1 MKSTPITDISI
12 ILKPS
17 KFENLGNFVTNLIR
31 WLKRRHKNIYF
42 LDTERKRLEKV
53 LSKKSFGQI
62 QFVKAP
68 FLFNKTQLVIS
79 IGGDGTLLGVCRNV
93 NSKIPVFGINLGR
106 LGFITEFNKNEFY
119 ESLNIIL
126 QDKFDSI
133 KKSLFT
139 LEVHK
144 KNGKVIKGSFFNDA
158 VISKNDIARMFT
170 VSVEAENQHVYNLS
184 GDGLI
189 VSSTYGSTA
198 YSLAAGGP
206 IVHPEVKA
214 LLLTPI
220 CAHSLNHRPMVIPDN
235 FGVKINLIE
244 RIKTVSITLDGQ
256 VQIDLD
262 HSDIIVIR
270 KNTRKSVTLVK
281 NIDRT
286 YFHTLKEKFIHG
298 KRTF

>member
-1 MKSTPITDISI
+1 MKFNPISEISI

-17 KFENLGNFVTNLIR
+17 KFEDLNNFITNLIR
-31 WLKRRHKNIYF
+31 WLKRRNKNIYF
-42 LDTERKRLEKV
+42 LQTEIKRLERV
-53 LSKKSFGQI
+53 LSKKSLQHI
-62 QFVKAP
+62 NFVKP
-68 FLFNKTQLVIS
+68 EYIFNKSHLIIS

-93 NSKIPVFGINLGR
+93 SSKIPVFGINLGR

-119 ESLNIIL
+119 ESLNTIL
-126 QDKFDSI
+126 QDKFDHI

-158 VISKNDIARMFT
+158 VFSKNDIARMFT
-170 VSVEAENQHVYNLS
+170 VSVEAENQHIYNLS

-189 VSSTYGSTA
+189 ISSTYGSTA

-214 LLLTPI
+214 IVLTPI
-220 CAHSLNHRPMVIPDN
+220 CAHSLTHRPMVIPDN
-235 FGVKINLIE
+235 YQLKINLID
-244 RIKTVSITLDGQ
+244 RIKTVTITLDGQ
-256 VQIDLD
+256 VTIDLD
-262 HSDIIVIR
+262 HSDTIILK
-270 KNTRKSVTLVK
+270 KNPRKSVTLVK

-286 YFHTLKEKFIHG
+286 YFHTLKEKFVHG
-298 KRTF
+298 RRTF